1 LKNTMAEIKRILW
14 NKITQNMIK
23 QWKSLKTIHEHMDLI
38 VQAQIDIQ
46 RAKTALG
53 NRPEQA
59 SQMIDFLN
67 RQDKDE
73 LAAVGIT
80 NRT

>member
-1 LKNTMAEIKRILW
+1 
-14 NKITQNMIK
+14 MIK

-59 SQMIDFLN
+59 SQLIDFLN

-80 NRT
+80 NRTEAILMAKKVLTLRSYVQTA